1 MQRLVSKMLM
11 LMAKLLHRIVIFL
24 LPPTPWYGFSNQ
36 LHKKVALKS
45 CVFRLA
51 VSGLCYKLQWVPDS
65 CFLHLC
71 LCSLLILPSLS
82 CLLLQTGILIC
93 FSACT
98 ALVLFLPWRCFR
110 TILPVCKMVAFTCFW
125 ASHGLSHTVTA
136 WRGVAYLLLWVPS
149 CRVVH
154 LCVSLVL
161 AHRS

>member
-1 MQRLVSKMLM
+1 MQRLVSKILM
-11 LMAKLLHRIVIFL
+11 LMAKLLHRIIIFL

-45 CVFRLA
+45 RVFNLLSQ
-51 VSGLCYKLQWVPDS
+51 VYVTNCDE
-65 CFLHLC
+65 FLTRFLRLC
-71 LCSLLILPSLS
+71 LCSLLVLPSLS
-82 CLLLQTGILIC
+82 SLLLQTGILIC

-110 TILPVCKMVAFTCFW
+110 TILPVCKTVAFACFW
-125 ASHGLSHTVTA
+125 APHGLSHTVTA
-136 WRGVAYLLLWVPS
+136 WRGVACLLLQVPS